1 MRGSAGQV
9 FEHFGDSLTGRK
21 VFGEVVVSLTVP
33 FAFEHVISIPVR
45 RTGAGHLPVGPIGR
59 RAAET
64 GVGAAG
70 LRMAAKPMYF
80 HHGKAE
86 RQLGYGPSRSDDAIG
101 DAVRWFEREGYLD

>member
-1 MRGSAGQV
+1 VA
-9 FEHFGDSLTGRK
+9 
-21 VFGEVVVSLTVP
+21 
-33 FAFEHVISIPVR
+33 AR
-45 RTGAGHLPVGPIGR
+45 RGR
-59 RAAET
+59 RAPRIRLPRRPLFPLALAAEGWARLSSGGEPLLT
-64 GVGAAG
+64 MDG